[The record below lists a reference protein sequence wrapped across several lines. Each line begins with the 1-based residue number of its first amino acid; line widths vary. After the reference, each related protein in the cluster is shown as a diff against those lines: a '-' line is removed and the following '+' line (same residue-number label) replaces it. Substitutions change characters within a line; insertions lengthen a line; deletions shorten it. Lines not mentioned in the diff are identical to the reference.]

1 MRTNFIISKI
11 IPVIALWMLSAGCS
25 REYARMKNS
34 VRRVS
39 SEYTLMQRTAE
50 RMLKNMPGGGKKP
63 DSVVFSPIEQKKLFD
78 RYSFLYSRLNPGNPE
93 GPADRLQWD
102 SAGGVF
108 YYADSSRRRI
118 HRNREVYGWHPT
130 WMGERWRGYPMN
142 LITTIS
148 FFAYTVDPATGG
160 YLNPEDM
167 EMWRTTELVDSA
179 HARKTR
185 VLLSV
190 ACSGP
195 EQTSMF
201 LSSEQAW
208 ATLNDSVASLIRL
221 KGADGVE
228 INFQDISP
236 DHRQAFLQFVAQLN
250 TRMRAVAGD
259 QRSMLSVVLP
269 AEDPDK
275 VFDLD
280 ELQRIADLIVVQGFE
295 YPQEDESKGAVA
307 PMMTEQGDGPSLDRT
322 LRRYAEAGL
331 DPENAV
337 LALPLYGSQWR
348 GTLDPKG
355 YYNQQF
361 DRKVTYE
368 EVRKLYVARD
378 STYTL
383 TPDLDPWSMTNNFL
397 LEFPDSTSIECWFD
411 DDYTLGRKMDLA
423 LSRKFRGVGF
433 WALGYEQ
440 GHPEIWRVV
449 RDKFASDTV
458 QVRDPV
464 TAVKGYPVRL
474 GDWMLR
480 HRDLLMTAAVAFALT
495 VVAAFFIA
503 FSDWRVRASVFY
515 EGFNYY
521 LYIMISTVLLV
532 PLLTWLGLFGPGG
545 LRQTAAFLTGILV
558 GYLIFRLTKAMQ
570 MRRP

>member
-1 MRTNFIISKI
+1 MKPSHIISKI
-11 IPVIALWMLSAGCS
+11 IPGIALLLLLAGCS

-39 SEYTLMQRTAE
+39 SEYTLMQRTTE
-50 RMLKNMPGGGKKP
+50 RLMKKVPGGDKKP
-63 DSVVFSPIEQKKLFD
+63 DSLIFSPIEQKKLFD
-78 RYSFLYSRLNPGNPE
+78 RYSFLYSSLNPGNPE
-93 GPADRLQWD
+93 GAADRLQWD

-108 YYADSSRRRI
+108 FYADSTRRRI
-118 HRNREVYGWHPT
+118 RRGAEVYGWHPT
-130 WMGERWRGYPMN
+130 WMGERWRGYPMQ

-148 FFAYTVDPATGG
+148 FFAYMVDPATGG

-167 EMWRTTELVDSA
+167 DMWRATSLVDSA
-179 HARKTR
+179 HAHKTR
-185 VLLSV
+185 VVLSV
-190 ACSGP
+190 ACSGR
-195 EQTSMF
+195 ENTSLF
-201 LSSEQAW
+201 LSQEQAW
-208 ATLNDSVASLIRL
+208 ATLADSVAKLVQF
-221 KGADGVE
+221 KQADGVE
-228 INFQDISP
+228 INFQDLSP
-236 DHRQAFLQFVAQLN
+236 DDRQAFLQFVGQLN
-250 TRMRAVAGD
+250 TRVRAVVTD
-259 QRSMLSVVLP
+259 KRSILTIVLP
-269 AEDPDK
+269 SEDPEG
-275 VFDLD
+275 VFDIP
-280 ELQRIADLIVVQGFE
+280 ELHRMADFLVVQGFE
-295 YPQEDESKGAVA
+295 FPTEDEAVGAVA

-322 LRRYAEAGL
+322 LRRYVAAGL
-331 DPENAV
+331 DPEQSV

-348 GTLDPKG
+348 GSLDSRG

-368 EVRKLYVARD
+368 EVRKLYVPTD
-378 STYTL
+378 TTYTL
-383 TPDLDPWSMTNNFL
+383 TQNLDPWSMTNNYL

-423 LSRKFRGVGF
+423 LSRQFRGIGF

-440 GHPEIWRVV
+440 GRPEIWRVV

-474 GDWMLR
+474 ADWMLR
-480 HRDLLMTAAVAFALT
+480 HRDLLMTAAVAFAIT
-495 VVAAFFIA
+495 VVVAFFIA

-521 LYIMISTVLLV
+521 LYILLSTILLV
-532 PLLTWLGLFGPGG
+532 PLLAWLGFFESDG
-545 LRQTAAFLTGILV
+545 LRQTAAFLTGILA